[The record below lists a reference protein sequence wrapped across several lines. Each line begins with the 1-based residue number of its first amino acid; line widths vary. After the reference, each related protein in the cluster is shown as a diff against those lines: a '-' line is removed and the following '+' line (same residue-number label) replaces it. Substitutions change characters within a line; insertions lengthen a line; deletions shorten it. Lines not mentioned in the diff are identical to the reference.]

1 MLYTVCH
8 RSLANGA
15 VHYVKSNNDD
25 EEQQQQQLQV
35 MYKGDDAKLKWRQVS
50 LYR

>member
-15 VHYVKSNNDD
+15 VHYVESNNDD